1 MSSQIRIWDSV
12 SKEVIPNGKRISTEE
27 LSGKMQEIIP
37 QNLFCKQS
45 WLKRPGLYKIRVHA
59 ILNTNKNTIKIKFQ
73 ETVKAQSAIE
83 ERNER
88 SWVKRADRTSQS
100 YAVGRAGKSRIQ
112 KGHPAATKMQQKHW
126 AEQVWGGG
134 IASPAGVKGRRGPSA
149 ETCGLQLSTGPSPY
163 WLCDLGYVTGLS
175 GSIPQQAVPTPRIRV
190 KWKKL

>member
-1 MSSQIRIWDSV
+1 MDCSLLGSSVHGIFQAKVLEWGAIAFS
-12 SKEVIPNGKRISTEE
+12 EKR
-27 LSGKMQEIIP
+27 L
-37 QNLFCKQS
+37 
-45 WLKRPGLYKIRVHA
+45 GLYKIRVHA

-175 GSIPQQAVPTPRIRV
+175 GSIPQQAVPTPRVRV